1 MVWFDTEPNT
11 RCFEAVETDLHF
23 NCYDLS
29 DNWCDARHEHRFDI
43 SYLNSHIKFVSC
55 YRNVSHVEDVPTPFL
70 RCDITS
76 YALITCNTRDTL
88 SGVVILTSEII
99 SVPSS

>member
-29 DNWCDARHEHRFDI
+29 DNWCDARH
-43 SYLNSHIKFVSC
+43 IKFVSC
-55 YRNVSHVEDVPTPFL
+55 YRNLSHVEDVLTPFL

-88 SGVVILTSEII
+88 SGVVVILTSEII